1 MRVLISHA
9 VEDEPA
15 ATALKE
21 LIRRCSLNKVD
32 VWFSS
37 DRAALGG
44 MPIGGPWFSELN
56 EKLKQ
61 TDWIV
66 AVVTPQSISSPWLY
80 FECGFG
86 ACNRAHCVIPLAIGV
101 PISSVP
107 MPLAAYQIYDA
118 ANAASLATFLEKLL
132 AADGIPYDDEM
143 TKSVRDTTQRRMI
156 EHQSKRALEHKPPVA
171 ASADAGDIATLR
183 SFIEQR
189 FVELYDMIPR
199 QKRPMLS
206 LDATFDISEFV
217 ATESS
222 VMLNVPSTATVMDVL
237 SEIYLRLEGRVEQSS
252 YLVEWTVMDTK
263 DDISLSIMEMAQRI
277 PANVVFSS
285 DRKYKVKRLSE
296 GDQYFQNALRIL
308 KKRRGF
314 FAR

>member
-1 MRVLISHA
+1 
-9 VEDEPA
+9 
-15 ATALKE
+15 
-21 LIRRCSLNKVD
+21 
-32 VWFSS
+32 
-37 DRAALGG
+37 
-44 MPIGGPWFSELN
+44 
-56 EKLKQ
+56 
-61 TDWIV
+61 
-66 AVVTPQSISSPWLY
+66 
-80 FECGFG
+80 
-86 ACNRAHCVIPLAIGV
+86 
-101 PISSVP
+101 
-107 MPLAAYQIYDA
+107 
-118 ANAASLATFLEKLL
+118 
-132 AADGIPYDDEM
+132 
-143 TKSVRDTTQRRMI
+143 
-156 EHQSKRALEHKPPVA
+156 
-171 ASADAGDIATLR
+171 
-183 SFIEQR
+183 
-189 FVELYDMIPR
+189 
-199 QKRPMLS
+199 MLS

-217 ATESS
+217 ATETS